1 MAIRD
6 WIHDRETMLRLVFTT
21 KEVRAAFPAL
31 SDQVVK
37 NDLLRRAKAGRIEAV
52 HRGVYVI
59 VPAKYERRGA
69 VPPTFYMD
77 SLMRILGRDYYFGLL
92 TAARMWGAAHQL
104 PMSETVVTTRP
115 DMSASRRKNAQ
126 VAWCY
131 RDRIPARFVRETKG
145 EYDRVRVSSP
155 ELTALDL
162 VRFERFAG
170 GLSRVATVLS
180 ELSERADFSN
190 AAESGLLATA
200 TVPTVQ
206 RLGHLLES
214 VVGDRGRADVLYAQL
229 EKSVGRRFKRVPLDR
244 RGHEETI
251 AVDGRWKVDVNCRIE
266 RDET

>member
-6 WIHDRETMLRLVFTT
+6 WIHDRETMLRLLFTT
-21 KEVRAAFPAL
+21 KEVRTAFPAL

-131 RDRIPARFVRETKG
+131 RDRIPVRFVREMKG

-251 AVDGRWKVDVNCRIE
+251 AVDGRWKVDINCRIE

>member
-1 MAIRD
+1 MAIKN
-6 WIHDRETMLRLVFTT
+6 WIHDRETRLRLVFTMR
-21 KEVRAAFPAL
+21 EIREAFPEL
-31 SDQVVK
+31 SSQVVK
-37 NDLLRRAKAGRIEAV
+37 NDLGRRAKAGRIEAV

-104 PMSETVVTTRP
+104 PMTETVVTTRP

-131 RDRIPARFVRETKG
+131 RKEIPARFVRETKG
-145 EYDRVRVSSP
+145 EYDCVRVSSP

-180 ELSERADFSN
+180 ELSERTDFSD
-190 AAESGLLATA
+190 AAESGLLAAA
-200 TVPTVQ
+200 TVPAVQ
-206 RLGHLLES
+206 RLGHLLEA
-214 VVGDRGRADVLYAQL
+214 VVGNAGQADVLYAQL
-229 EKSVGRRFKRVPLDR
+229 EKAVGRRFRRVPLDR
-244 RGHEETI
+244 RGRDAAFT
-251 AVDGRWKVDVNCRIE
+251 VDERWKIDVNCQIE